1 MVEIDVKPNELLL
14 NVLRDRFKIKSVK
27 YGCGIGECGLCTV
40 LLDNNPVP
48 SCLIL
53 AVDVNGRDVKTI
65 EAFENDSVMNMIQRI
80 VLENSSV
87 QCGFCTPS
95 IILVIRRMIDEN
107 VDSLDKAREYL
118 KGNLC
123 RCTGYIS
130 ILNSLIEIIKNIY
143 RK

>member
-1 MVEIDVKPNELLL
+1 
-14 NVLRDRFKIKSVK
+14 
-27 YGCGIGECGLCTV
+27 
-40 LLDNNPVP
+40 
-48 SCLIL
+48 
-53 AVDVNGRDVKTI
+53 
-65 EAFENDSVMNMIQRI
+65 
-80 VLENSSV
+80 ENSSV

-118 KGNLC
+118 KGTLC